1 MTCGTTSS
9 SPIYTEV
16 GVPGSGGGAE
26 GIFEGIMDKAS
37 PNLMKTINSET
48 REAQQTQET

>member
-1 MTCGTTSS
+1 MEQLQA
-9 SPIYTEV
+9 PQYTQKWESLEV
-16 GVPGSGGGAE
+16 GGAE